1 MALTLTVTNAVAQA
15 MLTAV
20 KTAIDAGTAAIIEI
34 YTGSQPTD
42 ADTAVG
48 AQTKLATL
56 TMNATAFGAVGD
68 DTPGAIMT
76 ANSITPDS
84 SADATG
90 TAAWFRVLTQSGG
103 TTIMDGSVSTS
114 GADINFNT
122 VSFTAGSQIEITSM
136 TMFIGETD
144 AQTP

>member
-15 MLTAV
+15 LLTAL

-34 YTGSQPTD
+34 YDGAQPTD

-48 AQTKLATL
+48 AQTLLATL
-56 TMNATAFGAVGD
+56 TMDATAFGAVGD
-68 DTPGAIMT
+68 ANPGANMT
-76 ANSITPDS
+76 AAAIIPDA

-90 TAAWFRVLTQSGG
+90 TAAWFRLLTQAAG
-103 TTIMDGSVSTS
+103 TVIMDGSVGTS

-122 VSFTAGSQIEITSM
+122 TSFTAGSEIEITSM
-136 TMFIGETD
+136 VIFIGETD